1 MASCAFV
8 DCFLCICES
17 LHTFV
22 DRFLCICE
30 LLHSFVD
37 RVLCI
42 CGFET
47 FLTCTRRAQES
58 TNRWTPPTVYSS
70 QSDNKH
76 TVLTNRGTISLQPII
91 ESFLETLCKRPRRRR
106 TFIMTASIAHSKQ
119 WWKSA
124 SFVQVSRCVRHESCC
139 CGDNST
145 RLLRGVFMCV
155 IRETT
160 STPAYDLAKLSNI
173 ARHSCISIHMPC
185 NQAHKYSSGLSL
197 LKEHTLILCRASLK
211 DCYQYSPLPSSTTA
225 LLSKL
230 CLSFRVL
237 CGVCYLIN
245 TECWL
250 SPI

>member
-1 MASCAFV
+1 MASCA
-8 DCFLCICES
+8 
-17 LHTFV
+17 FV

-47 FLTCTRRAQES
+47 FLTSRRAQES

-76 TVLTNRGTISLQPII
+76 TVLTNRGTISLQPIT

-119 WWKSA
+119 WRKSA

-145 RLLRGVFMCV
+145 RLLRGVFM
-155 IRETT
+155 ETT
-160 STPAYDLAKLSNI
+160 SPPAYDLAKLSNI

-211 DCYQYSPLPSSTTA
+211 DYYQYSPLPSSTTA

>member
-47 FLTCTRRAQES
+47 FLTSRRAQES

-119 WWKSA
+119 WRKSA

-155 IRETT
+155 IRE
-160 STPAYDLAKLSNI
+160 
-173 ARHSCISIHMPC
+173 
-185 NQAHKYSSGLSL
+185 
-197 LKEHTLILCRASLK
+197 HTLILCRASLK
-211 DCYQYSPLPSSTTA
+211 DYYQYSPLPSSTTA

-237 CGVCYLIN
+237 CGVGVHSADVDVCLKGI
-245 TECWL
+245 
-250 SPI
+250 